1 MRVLVTNDDGIAA
14 PGLRALAAAVAAHAD
29 VVVAA
34 PTVEYSGAGAS
45 LHAELLGGRLA
56 VTPVSMS
63 LSDVDAYAVPA
74 SPAYLVILATLGA
87 FGPRPDVV
95 LSGINRGANV
105 SRALP
110 HSGTFGAAQTA
121 AIHGLPAM
129 AVSLEVLPPAAA
141 DPATGG
147 ASVAEFF
154 NALNDDTLLWSTA
167 AGIAVD
173 LLPHLSSLPSGV
185 ALNVNVPNVAV
196 VKGVRTATLGPVGQ
210 VHLVLAETG
219 PGYVRPVIERTRD
232 QPPAGTD
239 LALLADGYATV
250 TALHAVREA
259 DVDVVHR

>member
-1 MRVLVTNDDGIAA
+1 
-14 PGLRALAAAVAAHAD
+14 
-29 VVVAA
+29 
-34 PTVEYSGAGAS
+34 
-45 LHAELLGGRLA
+45 
-56 VTPVSMS
+56 
-63 LSDVDAYAVPA
+63 
-74 SPAYLVILATLGA
+74 
-87 FGPRPDVV
+87 
-95 LSGINRGANV
+95 
-105 SRALP
+105 
-110 HSGTFGAAQTA
+110 
-121 AIHGLPAM
+121 M

-154 NALNDDTLLWSTA
+154 KRAQRRHA
-167 AGIAVD
+167 AVVD
-173 LLPHLSSLPSGV
+173 RGRHRGRPPAAPVVVAFGV

-219 PGYVRPVIERTRD
+219 PGYVRPVIERTRGSLE
-232 QPPAGTD
+232 PGTD